1 MQPTRRR
8 TWAPRGQTPVHK
20 CWDRHE
26 RLSVCGALTCSP
38 QRKRLGFAFRL
49 HSHNI
54 RTPHLLAFLR
64 LLHRQVRR
72 PLLFVL
78 DRWSV
83 HRAAVAHLVAQR
95 PPWLVA
101 VAWLP
106 AYAPDLNPVEQIWNH
121 TKYRE
126 LANYLP
132 EDGAALQDAVGVS
145 LASTRFQQPLL
156 RSCFGYAKLKL

>member
-1 MQPTRRR
+1 
-8 TWAPRGQTPVHK
+8 
-20 CWDRHE
+20 
-26 RLSVCGALTCSP
+26 
-38 QRKRLGFAFRL
+38 
-49 HSHNI
+49 
-54 RTPHLLAFLR
+54 LLAFRR
-64 LLHRQVRR
+64 LLHRRVRR

-106 AYAPDLNPVEQIWNH
+106 AYAPELNPVEQIWNH

-132 EDGAALQDAVGVS
+132 QDGEALQDVVGFS
-145 LASTRFQQPLL
+145 LASTRFQQTLL